1 MVSDRIMLLND
12 EPMPVDALCGD
23 CGAKDPSVRKSL
35 TSNTTYSL
43 IKNSNDRMEIK
54 ATSNLLKWLLFTAIR
69 KFIPSQFDRI
79 DDGNLLEIQPTIDL
93 HVFIMEAIALMQTS
107 NRDRNSDLKFFK
119 N

>member
-1 MVSDRIMLLND
+1 MDSDRIMLLND

-23 CGAKDPSVRKSL
+23 GGAKDPSVRKSL

-43 IKNSNDRMEIK
+43 TKNSNDRMEIK

-79 DDGNLLEIQPTIDL
+79 YDSTLSK
-93 HVFIMEAIALMQTS
+93 S
-107 NRDRNSDLKFFK
+107 NPP
-119 N
+119 